1 MREKR
6 TARCSAGLSKGLMNG
21 MYVMA
26 SEQPPQAFAWG
37 IRCEYRPCQPACRM
51 AANHG
56 NSSFTLVCHPP
67 DFIDSLM
74 RVGGAEFD
82 AARTAVR
89 IGIEIDLTSVPA
101 EQRPIK

>member
-1 MREKR
+1 MISWFEQGSYERDVRDGVVADSPKR
-6 TARCSAGLSKGLMNG
+6 LLGGSAVNTAPVSLA
-21 MYVMA
+21 
-26 SEQPPQAFAWG
+26 
-37 IRCEYRPCQPACRM
+37 RM

-56 NSSFTLVCHPP
+56 NSSCTLVCHPP

-89 IGIEIDLTSVPA
+89 IDIEIDLTSVPA